1 MSWIRNGEAM
11 LVASFIVP
19 SSLQEAEQLRT
30 EHQQFQLAIEVS
42 IIRLLKVLCL
52 NQLLMFHFYQQF
64 NNSVI

>member
-42 IIRLLKVLCL
+42 IIHLLKILCL
-52 NQLLMFHFYQQF
+52 NQL
-64 NNSVI
+64 